1 MKNTVRRLLAFAVA
15 AVMVFS
21 LSGAVFALE
30 GQVTIDR
37 PIQAKEKTTVS
48 YDLSGMRNGNTF
60 AVTGENT
67 ADEIAADQIV
77 TIMVQ
82 LKDAPAMK
90 VYNSYKSAKTYAA
103 SLTEKQKTTVK
114 DIEDALG
121 IEISVS
127 HYYNLLFNGFAFEG
141 EYRLV
146 EELNRMDGVT
156 AFVSPE
162 WDAPVVNLYSSGEMV
177 GVIDAWDLDYTGEG
191 RVVAIVD
198 TGLMVDHPAFS
209 TMPENPHFTQD
220 DIAALLAEG
229 NLVAN
234 GSASNVYVNAKI
246 PFRWNYNTHN
256 YNVAHTYND
265 HGTHVAGIAAGNGGE
280 IVGIAKDAQIAAMQ
294 VFAQQGGASWS
305 DIIPALEDCV
315 ILGVDAANLS
325 LGSPCGFT
333 HYYSDSYAEVFE
345 NLVNA
350 GVNLS
355 MSAGNE
361 YSTALGNAWG
371 DGGTSIGS
379 CLVTDPDYG
388 VTGSPSTWPK
398 SLGIASVDNVK
409 SNSYYIENKATGE
422 QFAYAETDYAQP
434 KLAATF
440 GGQEVDYV
448 YVPGAGNEEDFEGI
462 DVTGK
467 LALIQR
473 GEISFYVKVLNAQAM
488 GASGVLIFN
497 NQSGMINMDLSSAQ
511 GQMTIP
517 AVSIAMDSG
526 ETLAEAGSGKVFISS
541 EMALIDAPGGG
552 LPSDFSSWGTTSD
565 LTIKPEITAP
575 GGNIYSATDPRPNM
589 SGAYYQAWSG
599 TSMSAPHVSGGMAI
613 VSEYVDDMFPNATT
627 AEKQVL
633 VDAILMSTA
642 NPVVDAGGDL
652 ASVRKQGAGLMDLA
666 GATRTTAYLT
676 VEGCDRPKLE
686 LGDDPMKTGEYEMTF
701 TVNNFDDVELAW
713 VVVPHVL
720 IDDLTA
726 IAGGPTYP
734 ENEDDLVLAYTQTS
748 WEITDYC
755 EIEQPTIV
763 TVPAHSTKDVTV
775 KVTLTEDIKEYIDEY
790 YTVGG
795 FVEGFIEL
803 YGTAGSIGDVNGDNL
818 ITLEDALLAMRV
830 ALGLVEIDEPAGA
843 DVNGDGSVT
852 LVDALLILRYAMGI
866 HQGFSAGDLNPGEG
880 LNIPFLAYYGD
891 WNYVPMFDIGFYYD
905 DYSYGSNPNGD
916 NLIGSAFGSSVYG
929 LGINPYVETED
940 FSYYMA
946 DRNAISPNDDGFL
959 DSASFLRISLMRNAR
974 EGGIELLD
982 EDGNSLAELAHSTD
996 IRKAY
1001 YSTSSESYSTFE
1013 GISMPNWNAAP
1024 YAGQDIVIRV
1034 YAYLDNDGRT
1044 TVDPFNDDSDNYFN
1058 EWLIPVHVDSV
1069 APTAELVSFANGK
1082 LTIKVTDDHY
1092 VAVASAIE
1100 GEIVDGEF
1108 TVSEYG
1114 EVVGLFE
1121 EERGAESIVELNDV
1135 EDGAFVGVADYAGNE
1150 VLYKLENGA
1159 LTVAAESWSHASVS
1173 VPEVNLYA
1181 YGKNLNSQTW
1191 IRFST
1196 ADLETLYYGGGINSD
1211 TGDYTAGTYSGE
1223 YVYAVDG
1230 NKQLVRYDASDLSGW
1245 TNKTTLGT
1253 ISSDYS
1259 IHEMAF
1265 NKATGKLYIVEGIG
1279 LLHEIDPANGAILT
1293 TVEPAYGVVAM
1304 DFDINGN
1311 CYVVDAYGDLCL
1323 FDPETGAEGDVI
1335 SNAGI
1340 NPLNGTSFFPQCGT
1354 YANGFFFWFAAPGNA
1369 EYYSDMHLV
1378 AIEVA
1383 SGNFT
1388 DLGPVYG
1395 GLYCLGMFA
1404 DSIEIPDS
1412 TVNHEDFYDNFE
1424 AGFNW
1429 ENVDADGD
1437 GLVWDAQY
1445 FTLGNYQDGPR
1456 AAVSYSY
1463 TQENG
1468 AFEPDNWMISSEFE
1482 VGADRFLSF
1491 FTTTANYSATADIYE
1506 HYAVYVLLEG
1516 QTIENATKIFE
1527 TTMDDYRLV
1536 EHVIDLSQFEGETIR
1551 LAFRHFDCYDQYT
1564 LIIDSIAVGTAK

>member
-15 AVMVFS
+15 AIMVFS

-30 GQVTIDR
+30 GQETAIH
-37 PIQAKEKTTVS
+37 PIKAKEATTVS

-60 AVTGENT
+60 AITGEN
-67 ADEIAADQIV
+67 ADDEIAADQIV

-90 VYNSYKSAKTYAA
+90 VYSSYKSAKAYAA
-103 SLTEKQKTTVK
+103 SLTEKQTAAVK
-114 DIEDALG
+114 SIEDAFG
-121 IEISVS
+121 IQLDVA

-146 EELNRMDGVT
+146 EELNRMDGIS

-209 TMPENPHFTQD
+209 TMPENPHFSQD

-229 NLVAN
+229 NLNAN
-234 GSASNVYVNAKI
+234 GSASNVYANAKV
-246 PFRWNYNTHN
+246 PFRWNYNTNN

-294 VFAQQGGASWS
+294 VFAPAGGASWS

-371 DGGTSIGS
+371 GGGTSIGY

-388 VTGSPSTWPK
+388 TTGSPSTWPK

-409 SNSYYIENKATGE
+409 SNSYYIENVVTGE
-422 QFAYAETDYAQP
+422 QFAYSETEYGQP
-434 KLAATF
+434 KLSATF

-448 YVPGAGNEEDFEGI
+448 YVPGAGNAEDFVGI
-462 DVTGK
+462 DVAGK
-467 LALIQR
+467 IALVQR
-473 GEISFYVKVLNAQAM
+473 GEISFYEKVLNAQDA
-488 GASGVLIFN
+488 GATGILIFN

-511 GQMTIP
+511 GLMNIP
-517 AVSIAMDSG
+517 AVSIGMDPG
-526 ETLAEAGSGKVFISS
+526 QVLADAESGKVFVSS

-575 GGNIYSATDPRPNM
+575 GGNIYSSTDPRPNM

-599 TSMSAPHVSGGMAI
+599 TSMSAPHVAGGMAI
-613 VSEYVDDMFPNATT
+613 VSEYVDDMFPNAST

-642 NPVVDAGGDL
+642 DPVVDSGGDL

-676 VEGCDRPKLE
+676 VPGCDRPKLE
-686 LGDDPMKTGEYEMTF
+686 LGDDPEKTGVYEMTF
-701 TVNNFDDVELAW
+701 TVNNFGDEELAW

-720 IDDLTA
+720 IDDIQPL
-726 IAGGPTYP
+726 GYDPDGNY
-734 ENEDDLVLAYTQTS
+734 VLAYTQTS
-748 WEITDYC
+748 WEITDLC
-755 EIEQPTIV
+755 EIEQPTVV
-763 TVPAHSTKDVTV
+763 TVPAHGTKDITV
-775 KVTLTEDIKEYIDEY
+775 KVTLDPEFCEEYMDAY
-790 YTVGG
+790 YEVGG

-803 YGTAGSIGDVNGDNL
+803 IGTAGSIGDVNGDNL
-818 ITLEDALLAMRV
+818 ITMEDALLVMRA
-830 ALGLVEIDEPAGA
+830 ALGLVELEDPASA
-843 DVNGDGSVT
+843 DVNGDGGIT

-866 HQGFSAGDLNPGEG
+866 HQGFSAGDLNPGEDLG
-880 LNIPFLAYYGD
+880 LPFLAYYGD

-905 DYSYGSNPNGD
+905 DFSLGSNPNGD

-929 LGINPYVETED
+929 LGINPYVETDD
-940 FSYYMA
+940 FSYYMP

-959 DSASFLRISLMRNAR
+959 DTASFMRISLMRNAR

-982 EDGNSLAELAHSTD
+982 AEGNLIDSLAHSTD

-1001 YSTSSESYSTFE
+1001 YSTSSETYSTFE
-1013 GISMPNWNAAP
+1013 GVSMPSWNAAQ
-1024 YAGQDIVIRV
+1024 YAGEDLYIRI

-1044 TVDPFNDDSDNYFN
+1044 TTAAFEEGTDNYFN
-1058 EWLIPVHVDSV
+1058 EWLVPVHVDNV
-1069 APTAELVSFANGK
+1069 APSAEFVSYNDGT

-1108 TVSEYG
+1108 AVSAYG
-1114 EVVGLFE
+1114 DEVGLFE
-1121 EERGAESIVELNDV
+1121 EERGAETTVELNDV
-1135 EDGAFVGVADYAGNE
+1135 EDGTYIGIADYAGNE
-1150 VLYKLENGA
+1150 VLYVYDANTLSP
-1159 LTVAAESWSHASVS
+1159 VAESWSHASVS
-1173 VPEVNLYA
+1173 VPDVNLYA
-1181 YGKNLNSQTW
+1181 YGKNLTTPTW
-1191 IRFST
+1191 LRFST
-1196 ADLETLYYGGGINSD
+1196 SDLESLYYGGGINSD
-1211 TGDYTAGTYSGE
+1211 AGDYTAGTYTGE
-1223 YVYAVDG
+1223 YVYAVDANNG
-1230 NKQLVRYDASDLSGW
+1230 LVRYDASDISGW
-1245 TNKTTLGT
+1245 TGKTTVCTLNPEYT
-1253 ISSDYS
+1253 
-1259 IHEMAF
+1259 IHEMAY
-1265 NKATGKLYIVEGIG
+1265 NKATGKLYIVEGVG
-1279 LLHEIDPANGAILT
+1279 LLHEIDPATGAFLT
-1293 TVEPAYGVVAM
+1293 TVEPDYGIVAI

-1311 CYVVDAYGDLCL
+1311 CYIVDAYGYLCSFDL
-1323 FDPETGAEGDVI
+1323 ETGHEIAEI
-1335 SNAGI
+1335 SNTGI
-1340 NPLNGTSFFPQCGT
+1340 APLDGSNFFPQCGT
-1354 YANGFFFWFAAPGNA
+1354 YANGFFYWFAAPGSA
-1369 EYYSDMHLV
+1369 QYYADMHLL

-1388 DLGPVYG
+1388 DLGPVYQ
-1395 GLYCLGMFA
+1395 GLYCIGMFA
-1404 DSIEIPDS
+1404 DVIEIPDS

-1424 AGFNW
+1424 GGFNW
-1429 ENVDADGD
+1429 ETVDSDGD
-1437 GLVWDAQY
+1437 GLNWGVEY
-1445 FTLGNYQDGPR
+1445 FGVGNYQDGPR

-1463 TQENG
+1463 TQEAG
-1468 AFEPDNWMISSEFE
+1468 AFEPDNWMISPEIT

-1516 QTIENATKIFE
+1516 QTIENGTKIFE
-1527 TTMDDYRLV
+1527 TTMDNYKLV
-1536 EHVIDLSQFEGETIR
+1536 EHVLDLSQFEGETIR